1 MQMTTY
7 TVSNKQRNLLL
18 AGIVV
23 GVISMALTW
32 MNDDALH
39 TRFWTNFLHNS
50 VFFTGISLM
59 AVFFYSVCTTAWGGW
74 HIVFKRVWESMG
86 MFLVVGL
93 GLMAIIAVG
102 TVFDIHHLYHWADQA
117 SVESDK
123 ILQHKSS
130 FLNNFWYIVSIVIV
144 AVWMFFAYKIRQV
157 SIQEDAVRDKDY
169 KQHFKNRFWTATF
182 LPIAG
187 FSVCLVIWQWVMSID
202 AHWYST
208 MFAWYSGASL
218 FVSMIAMTILILIFL
233 KSKGYYPNVS
243 LEHFH
248 DLGKFM
254 FGFSVF
260 WTYLW
265 FSQYMLIWYANVG
278 EETVY
283 FKTRQDQYPIL
294 FYANLVINFVLPFLI
309 LMRNDTKR
317 KFGTLIFVALLV
329 IFGHWL
335 DFFLM
340 IKPGALHTAHE
351 VLGSHGDHSAGHMA
365 PDGHGS
371 HAATLIKD
379 ATDHADGA
387 AHAVAEAGHHA
398 AGHAATF
405 EAGFSLPGFLEIGTM
420 IGFLCAFLYF
430 FYVTL
435 GKSNLVPKNDPYL
448 SESLHH
454 HV

>member
-130 FLNNFWYIVSIVIV
+130 FLNNFWYIVRIVIV

-317 KFGTLIFVALLV
+317 KFGSVGLVAGLV
-329 IFGHWL
+329 FLGHWW
-335 DFFLM
+335 DYFLM
-340 IKPGALHTAHE
+340 IKPGVLHTAHE
-351 VLGSHGDHSAGHMA
+351 VT
-365 PDGHGS
+365 GHG
-371 HAATLIKD
+371 HHDVGD
-379 ATDHADGA
+379 AHM
-387 AHAVAEAGHHA
+387 HEA
-398 AGHAATF
+398 AGHAGGHGH
-405 EAGFSLPGFLEIGTM
+405 EAAAHAGEHVSEFVSGFTLPGFLEIGTM
-420 IGFLCAFLYF
+420 LGFLGLFLF
-430 FYVTL
+430 VVLTAL
-435 GKSNLVPKNDPYL
+435 SRASLDPKNDPYYE
-448 SESLHH
+448 ESVHH
-454 HV
+454 HVV

>member
-23 GVISMALTW
+23 GVISMVLTW
-32 MNDDALH
+32 IGDDVLH

-74 HIVFKRVWESMG
+74 FIVFKRVWESMS
-86 MFLVVGL
+86 MFLIIGL
-93 GLMAIIAVG
+93 GLMALLAIG
-102 TVFDIHHLYHWADQA
+102 TVFDMHHLYHWADSA
-117 SVESDK
+117 SVEGDK

-130 FLNNFWYIVSIVIV
+130 FLNNFWYIVSVVIV
-144 AVWMFFAYKIRQV
+144 AVWFFFAYKIRQT
-157 SIQEDAVRDKDY
+157 SISEDDNRDKEY
-169 KQHFKNRFWTATF
+169 NKHFKNRFWTATF

-187 FSVCLVIWQWVMSID
+187 FSLCLVIWQWVMSID

-254 FGFSVF
+254 FAFSIF

-283 FKTRQDQYPIL
+283 FKTRQDHYPFL
-294 FYANLVINFVLPFLI
+294 FYANLVINFILPFFI

-317 KFGTLIFVALLV
+317 KFGTLIFVGLLV

-351 VLGSHGDHSAGHMA
+351 VI
-365 PDGHGS
+365 GHGHDHGHETDHGG

-379 ATDHADGA
+379 ATDHAGDV
-387 AHAVAEAGHHA
+387 AHGVAEAGHHA
-398 AGHAATF
+398 ASTF
-405 EAGFSLPGFLEIGTM
+405 EIGFSLPGFLEIGTM

-430 FYVTL
+430 FYATL
-435 GKSNLVPKNDPYL
+435 GKSKLVPKNDPYL

-454 HV
+454 HT